1 MSEHLSA
8 HLKIMRPL
16 AEVFDF
22 VRRPD
27 HHADFDASGMVGA
40 TLTPAP
46 LRAVGDVFTMEMT
59 YTAPDGTATHYR
71 TDNHV
76 TRFERGRVIEWA
88 VARHGGDAL
97 GWRWRYEF
105 APEGDAVTVVTETYD
120 WADTSDENRETYGVP
135 AFKKMDLEA
144 SLALLDMALVAAHG
158 DNPHLE
164 SA

>member
-1 MSEHLSA
+1 MSEHLSV
-8 HLKIMRPL
+8 HLKITRPL

-22 VRRPD
+22 VRRPE

-59 YTAPDGTATHYR
+59 YTAPDGTPTHYR
-71 TDNHV
+71 TDNYV
-76 TRFERGRVIEWA
+76 TRFVHGRVLEWA
-88 VARHGGDAL
+88 VARQGGDIL

-120 WADTSDENRETYGVP
+120 WSGTSAANREAYGVP

>member
-1 MSEHLSA
+1 MSEHLTA

-22 VRRPD
+22 VRRPE
-27 HHADFDASGMVGA
+27 HHADFDASGTVGA

-46 LRAVGDVFTMEMT
+46 LHAVGDVFTMEMT
-59 YTAPDGTATHYR
+59 STAPDGTDTHYR
-71 TDNHV
+71 TDNYV
-76 TRFERGRVIEWA
+76 TKFVPGRVIEWA
-88 VARHGGDAL
+88 VARQGGDIL

-105 APEGDAVTVVTETYD
+105 APEGDAVTVVTESYD
-120 WADTSDENRETYGVP
+120 WSGTSMANREAYGVP